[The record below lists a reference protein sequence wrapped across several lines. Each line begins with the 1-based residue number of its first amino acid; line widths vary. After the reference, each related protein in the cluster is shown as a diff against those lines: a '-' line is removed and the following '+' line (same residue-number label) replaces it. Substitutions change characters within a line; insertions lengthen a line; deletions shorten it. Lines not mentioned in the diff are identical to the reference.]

1 MKLAIRPGKYVV
13 AVSGGADS
21 VVLLDILSSQLKSQ
35 NEIQPTRLIV
45 AHLDHGVRPDSEQ
58 DRILVAKL
66 AKEYGYP
73 FVYQAVSL
81 GIDASEDVARTARY
95 NFLRKVKES
104 SGATAIIT
112 GHHSDDA
119 VETAVFN
126 ILRGTGRNGVML
138 QEYSDDIWRP
148 LISYTKDDLR
158 QYAKDKKLTWRED
171 STNQDTR
178 YSRNYIRNNLLKKC
192 TDSERTTLYQKI
204 QTIRQLN
211 TEIDALLVN
220 IFHLQP
226 KSYVLERRLFAG
238 LPHIVAKEFLV
249 YWLRKNRIYGFDS
262 KTIERLT
269 VATKT
274 GLPGRRLDV
283 VDGHSILLSVK
294 TASLQ

>member
-1 MKLAIRPGKYVV
+1 MKVAIKPGKYVV
-13 AVSGGADS
+13 AVSGGVDS

-58 DRILVAKL
+58 DRIFVAKL

-81 GIDASEDVARTARY
+81 GVHASEDVARTARY

-119 VETAVFN
+119 TETAVFN

-138 QEYSDDIWRP
+138 HEYSDDIWRP

-178 YSRNYIRNNLLKKC
+178 YTRNYIRNNLLKKC
-192 TDSERTTLYQKI
+192 TDNQRATLYQKI

-211 TEIDALLVN
+211 SDIDVLLVN

-226 KSYVLERRLFAG
+226 KLYVLDRRLFAG

-262 KTIERLT
+262 KTIERVT
-269 VATKT
+269 VAIKT
-274 GLPGRRLDV
+274 GLPGRRLDI

-294 TASLQ
+294 TVSLE